1 MRLPQLGTLLVLW
14 MLFVPRVTAQDVS
27 SIPDGTVRQ
36 SPPPEESASEDTK
49 DEGASAEDSAET
61 PKPYPPQDSTDSP
74 PDPEELVDSP
84 KPDAEEAPEATPSK
98 MLRISI
104 VDSATY
110 GIDPVVGKHVDLRLR
125 KAAKEAGYQ
134 VVSRDLTVRAAQ
146 ANNMP
151 YPPSPADL
159 WRITFAAGAQRGVFV
174 KVWAQAG
181 KYVYEVTV
189 ASLDGTGPF
198 FARGSSV
205 AEKLHETVSVLLL
218 EALPSSSDWNE
229 EKADELATKPAKK
242 ADVAAEPKPF
252 LQAPVYARFKRVNN
266 RPNRRWDIAFQ
277 TEAAFGLSS
286 DFFYNHLLGV
296 RVGFRITND
305 THLGWYLGYT
315 NLRGRNGRLSNFLP
329 YMQVEHRI
337 RIKPSSD
344 VSIPLRGG
352 FGYLPFNGPFFRLG
366 VGVNIPFSDRM
377 EVAFDILAPTFWV
390 LPEKVAVSLNVAVE
404 LILRLGSKKANTEEA
419 DEN

>member
-1 MRLPQLGTLLVLW
+1 MRLPRLGTLLFLW
-14 MLFVPRVTAQDVS
+14 MLLSTAASAQDVS

-36 SPPPEESASEDTK
+36 PASDPKEDPNPEGDPK
-49 DEGASAEDSAET
+49 DAPDSAVDTPRSQSSET
-61 PKPYPPQDSTDSP
+61 TDSSKAA
-74 PDPEELVDSP
+74 PDETTSV
-84 KPDAEEAPEATPSK
+84 PDIKRA
-98 MLRISI
+98 LRIAI

-125 KAAKEAGYQ
+125 KVAEEAGYHITP
-134 VVSRDLTVRAAQ
+134 RDLTVRAAQ
-146 ANNMP
+146 VNNMP

-159 WRITFAAGAQRGVFV
+159 WRITFAAGAQRGIFA
-174 KVWAQAG
+174 KVWAQDG
-181 KYVYEVTV
+181 QYVYEITV

-198 FARGSSV
+198 FARGSS
-205 AEKLHETVSVLLL
+205 ASESLHETVSALLL
-218 EALPSSSDWNE
+218 EALPPATKWDE
-229 EKADELATKPAKK
+229 VKADELAKKPAKK
-242 ADVAAEPKPF
+242 AEPEPPKPF
-252 LQAPVYARFKRVNN
+252 LQAPVYARFKRTNN

-286 DFFYNHLLGV
+286 DFFYNHLLGI
-296 RVGFRITND
+296 RLGFRITND
-305 THLGWYLGYT
+305 THIGWYLGYT

-337 RIKPSSD
+337 RLKPSAD
-344 VSIPLRGG
+344 ISIPLRGG

-366 VGVNIPFSDRM
+366 VGVNIPLSDRM
-377 EVAFDILAPTFWV
+377 EVGFDILAPTFWV

-404 LILRLGSKKANTEEA
+404 LILRLGSKRKTQKES